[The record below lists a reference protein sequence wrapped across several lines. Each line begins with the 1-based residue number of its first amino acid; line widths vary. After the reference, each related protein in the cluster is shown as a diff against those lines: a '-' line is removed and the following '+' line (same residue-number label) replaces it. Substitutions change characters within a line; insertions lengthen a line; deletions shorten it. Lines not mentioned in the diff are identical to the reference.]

1 MHINVAHFIR
11 CHPSIRWWKI
21 IFLLS
26 LTLFALSLFRKC
38 VTILHCK
45 RAKKIFLLYLVGF
58 AFCVL
63 AREISAT
70 RAISYASKAQSN
82 LLNRLFV
89 KDGIEKNMDF
99 LTGIE
104 KNMDFLTTRFPYS
117 ICQQR
122 NVPTAKQTYR
132 HTCVSLFL
140 LIFQKWEKNCLHS
153 THAFRL
159 NEPEHEND
167 SNLSA
172 HILHTILCAK
182 KYT

>member
-63 AREISAT
+63 ARGISAT

-89 KDGIEKNMDF
+89 KDGA
-99 LTGIE
+99 GIE
-104 KNMDFLTTRFPYS
+104 KIWISWQRDFHIRYASNAMCQLPSKPIVTLAFHFFFAHFSKVRKKLLTF
-117 ICQQR
+117 
-122 NVPTAKQTYR
+122 
-132 HTCVSLFL
+132 
-140 LIFQKWEKNCLHS
+140 
-153 THAFRL
+153 
-159 NEPEHEND
+159 D
-167 SNLSA
+167 S
-172 HILHTILCAK
+172 CF
-182 KYT
+182 

>member
-63 AREISAT
+63 ARGISAT

-89 KDGIEKNMDF
+89 KDGA
-99 LTGIE
+99 GIE
-104 KNMDFLTTRFPYS
+104 KNMDFLTTLFPYS

-132 HTCVSLFL
+132 HTCVSLF
-140 LIFQKWEKNCLHS
+140 FCSFFKSKKEKCLHS

>member
-58 AFCVL
+58 AFYVL
-63 AREISAT
+63 ASKISAT

-89 KDGIEKNMDF
+89 KDGA
-99 LTGIE
+99 GIE
-104 KNMDFLTTRFPYS
+104 KKYGFPDNAISIFDMPATQCANCQANLSSHLRFTFFAHFS
-117 ICQQR
+117 KVR
-122 NVPTAKQTYR
+122 K
-132 HTCVSLFL
+132 
-140 LIFQKWEKNCLHS
+140 KKCLHS

>member
-58 AFCVL
+58 AFYVL
-63 AREISAT
+63 ASKISAT

-89 KDGIEKNMDF
+89 KDGAGIEK
-99 LTGIE
+99 

-122 NVPTAKQTYR
+122 NVQTAKQTYR

-140 LIFQKWEKNCLHS
+140 LIFQK
-153 THAFRL
+153 
-159 NEPEHEND
+159 
-167 SNLSA
+167 
-172 HILHTILCAK
+172 
-182 KYT
+182 